1 MHSSL
6 KAARVRAGMSSVE
19 LAKLA
24 GVSQNTIT
32 RIERGSGVP
41 QATTLYKLALA
52 LRVDPATLLEEEK
65 VPA

>member
-1 MHSSL
+1 MTS
-6 KAARVRAGMSSVE
+6 AE

-52 LRVDPATLLEEEK
+52 LRVDPATLLQEEK
-65 VPA
+65 VSA

>member
-1 MHSSL
+1 MHSL
-6 KAARVRAGMSSVE
+6 RIARVRAGMTSAE

-32 RIERGSGVP
+32 RIEHGSGVP

-52 LRVDPATLLEEEK
+52 LRVDPATLLQEEK
-65 VPA
+65 VSA

>member
-1 MHSSL
+1 MTS
-6 KAARVRAGMSSVE
+6 AE

-32 RIERGSGVP
+32 RIEHGSGVP

-52 LRVDPATLLEEEK
+52 LRVDPATLLQEEK
-65 VPA
+65 VSA